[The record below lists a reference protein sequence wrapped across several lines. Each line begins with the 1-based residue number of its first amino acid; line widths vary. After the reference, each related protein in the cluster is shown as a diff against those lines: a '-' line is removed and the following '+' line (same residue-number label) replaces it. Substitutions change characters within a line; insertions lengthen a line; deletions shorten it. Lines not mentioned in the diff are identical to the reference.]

1 MKRIWVI
8 ALLAL
13 GVALASG
20 DAEAKKKRRSKAH
33 SQAASTSTIGSR
45 DNNTLC
51 NGGVM
56 IIADDQIKGCTALI
70 ASRRLGREHRATAY
84 YNRGNAYVGKNDFA
98 RAIDDYGQ
106 ALALRNG
113 YAEALFN
120 RAVAY
125 RISGNPL
132 AAVADYTSA
141 LALTPNDADAL
152 AGRGMAYVSLA
163 KHERALE
170 DFNRAIALKPGH
182 VGALTQRGHAN
193 VRAHLWAPAIADYDA
208 ALSIAR
214 ANIEAYYGRGVAK
227 VYSGDIKGGQ
237 VDIASALAGDTGI
250 TGRMTTLGIPPP
262 QIIGG
267 ETPTPIKREE
277 KPKEVEDGSK
287 TEDPAKP

>member
-1 MKRIWVI
+1 MKQIWVI

-13 GVALASG
+13 VVALASG
-20 DAEAKKKRRSKAH
+20 DAEAKKKRRSKVR
-33 SQAASTSTIGSR
+33 SQTAATSTIGSR

-51 NGGVM
+51 NGGAM
-56 IIADDQIKGCTALI
+56 IIADDQIRGCTALI
-70 ASRRLGREHRATAY
+70 ASGRLNREHRATAY
-84 YNRGNAYVGKNDFA
+84 YNRGNAYIGKNDFA

-106 ALALRNG
+106 ALALRND

-125 RISGNPL
+125 RISGNPQ
-132 AAVADYTSA
+132 AAVGDYTSA

-182 VGALTQRGHAN
+182 VSALTQRGHAH
-193 VRAHLWAPAIADYDA
+193 VRAHSWAPAIADYNA
-208 ALSIAR
+208 ALSIATT
-214 ANIEAYYGRGVAK
+214 NMEAYYGRGVAK

-237 VDIASALAGDTGI
+237 TDIAQALAVDPGI
-250 TGRMTTLGIPPP
+250 AGRMTAIGIPPP

-267 ETPTPIKREE
+267 EAPVPIKREE
-277 KPKEVEDGSK
+277 K
-287 TEDPAKP
+287 AKGEQTPEETNPPSP